1 MKSTSSDKIGIV
13 ASVLC
18 LIHCVALPIVFT
30 LSADTLYLVEH
41 EMPIVDYIF
50 AGIALVAAV
59 LSSRK
64 TKDPKIKLAFAIGWG
79 FFISGVLFHDHPIM
93 VYLLHLG
100 SLVLIVTHYK
110 NIRNCRVNLKKSDN
124 LK

>member
-18 LIHCVALPIVFT
+18 LIHCLALPIAFT

-59 LSSRK
+59 LSARK
-64 TKDPKIKLAFAIGWG
+64 TEDPKIKLAFAVGWG
-79 FFISGVLFHDHPIM
+79 LFILGVLFHHHPIM
-93 VYLLHLG
+93 IYLLHLG

-110 NIRNCRVNLKKSDN
+110 NIRNCRVNLKKPDN

>member
-1 MKSTSSDKIGIV
+1 MESTSSDKIGIV

-18 LIHCVALPIVFT
+18 LIHCLAIPIAFT

-41 EMPIVDYIF
+41 EMPIIDYIF
-50 AGIALVAAV
+50 AGVALVAAV
-59 LSSRK
+59 LSARK
-64 TKDPKIKLAFAIGWG
+64 TKDPKVKAAFAVGWG
-79 FFISGVLFHDHPIM
+79 LFILGVLFHHHHLM

-110 NIRNCRVNLKKSDN
+110 NIRQCRVNLKKQKN
-124 LK
+124 PK

>member
-1 MKSTSSDKIGIV
+1 LESTSSDKIGIV

-18 LIHCVALPIVFT
+18 LIHCLALPIAFT

-50 AGIALVAAV
+50 AGIALFAAV
-59 LSSRK
+59 LSARK
-64 TKDPKIKLAFAIGWG
+64 TSDPKIKAAFAVGWG
-79 FFISGVLFHDHPIM
+79 LFILGVLFHHHYIM

-110 NIRNCRVNLKKSDN
+110 NIRNCRVNLKKPD
-124 LK
+124 KMK